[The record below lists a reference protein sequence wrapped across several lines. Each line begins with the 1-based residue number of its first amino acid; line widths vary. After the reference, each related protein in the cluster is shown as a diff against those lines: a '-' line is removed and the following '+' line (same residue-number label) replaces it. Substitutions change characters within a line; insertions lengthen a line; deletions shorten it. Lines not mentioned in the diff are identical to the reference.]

1 VLGIEAI
8 RDQIN
13 QAMGTE
19 FTGPEFGLFS
29 IAFSLTSF
37 VLFSLLIPD
46 QPTSTNGISSSEEVA

>member
-1 VLGIEAI
+1 
-8 RDQIN
+8 
-13 QAMGTE
+13 MGTE

-46 QPTSTNGISSSEEVA
+46 RPTGEHGISNSEEVA